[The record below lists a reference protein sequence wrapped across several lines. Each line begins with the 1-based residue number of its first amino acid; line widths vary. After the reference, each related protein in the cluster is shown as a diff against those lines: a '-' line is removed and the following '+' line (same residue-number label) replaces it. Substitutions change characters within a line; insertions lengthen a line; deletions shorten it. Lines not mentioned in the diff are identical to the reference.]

1 MRIVF
6 LSYSDFKGGAS
17 IAAHSIYKS
26 LSIKNSYFLS
36 SKNKYKKSIKI
47 FNIFG
52 RAHIFFLRIFE
63 KILISL
69 FSKKKYHQSLNIFSA
84 LSYKVIK
91 KFKPDIINLHW
102 INRSIISLN
111 ELIKFNELT
120 VISLHDMWFL
130 NSTEHYYNKLNNKDN
145 FLSRYCWKLKKIF
158 LYKKNVFF
166 IAHNKWMLNEFIKQH
181 PKLKNKIFLNKYYPI
196 DINIF
201 KPRNKIKLRKKYK
214 LPLYKKIIFFSAQ
227 DISDKRKGYIH
238 FNKIIKKLSDNE
250 NIFFIS
256 IGNNNKIFKNY
267 NNHKHIDFLPN
278 KDVAEIYSLSD
289 IFICTSL
296 IDNLPLTILEALS
309 SGNLVFSFDNGG
321 AKEVLKKIGYIFK
334 FSEVDRMVQKIKQ
347 IKNQQIKKKSLLSR
361 QFAINN
367 LQQKKIST
375 QYKKIFNT
383 IHGNH
388 VS

>member
-17 IAAHSIYKS
+17 MAAHSIYKS
-26 LSIKNSYFLS
+26 LSSKNSYFLS
-36 SKNKYKKSIKI
+36 SENKYKKSIKV
-47 FNIFG
+47 FNIVG
-52 RAHIFFLRIFE
+52 IAHIFFLRIIE

-84 LSYKVIK
+84 LSYQEIR

-102 INRSIISLN
+102 INRSTISLN
-111 ELIKFNELT
+111 ELIKFKELT

-130 NSTEHYYNKLNNKDN
+130 NSTEHYFNKQSNNDN

-166 IAHNKWMLNEFIKQH
+166 IAHNKWMMNEFTKQH
-181 PKLKNKIFLNKYYPI
+181 PRLKNKIFLNKYYPI

-227 DISDKRKGYIH
+227 DISDERKGYIH
-238 FNKIIKKLSDNE
+238 FHKIIKKLSDNK

-267 NNHKHIDFLPN
+267 NNHRHIDFLPN
-278 KDVAEIYSLSD
+278 NDVAEIYSLSD

-309 SGNLVFSFDNGG
+309 SDNLVFSFDNGG
-321 AKEVLKKIGYIFK
+321 AKEVLKKIGYIFN
-334 FSEVDRMVQKIKQ
+334 FSEIDRMIQKIKQ
-347 IKNQQIKKKSLLSR
+347 IKNHQIKKKSFLSR

-367 LQQKKIST
+367 LQPKKISI
-375 QYKKIFNT
+375 QYKKIFNI